1 MEISDALSIVLGNNK
16 ILISTLVQFAMGI
29 AVGYYF
35 AKAVKYLLALVLVL
49 VVGALLNVW
58 SIGGSL
64 DSILSTY
71 FTQFKEHKEE
81 VLSLIKFFGA
91 VLVGPVLVGFIVGVI
106 IGLTRK

>member
-64 DSILSTY
+64 DSILSTD